1 MKKLK
6 LISRILAVIGL
17 VCAAGFTVCLCIS
30 LFNLD
35 NESIGGFLGT
45 LTLVLF
51 LATLIFFIPAYVLNK
66 RVREWEDSN
75 DQPPL
80 SEEPAENEVTSADV
94 DAFADDSVFS
104 GKTDDGDD
112 GAAACGGDVPDGKRK
127 KD

>member
-6 LISRILAVIGL
+6 LISRILAIIGL
-17 VCAAGFTVCLCIS
+17 VCAAGFTVCLCLS

-51 LATLIFFIPAYVLNK
+51 LATLIFFIPAYVFNK
-66 RVREWEDSN
+66 RVREWEESN
-75 DQPPL
+75 DQPPVNDE
-80 SEEPAENEVTSADV
+80 SEDKDVTNADV
-94 DAFADDSVFS
+94 DAFADDSVFG

-112 GAAACGGDVPDGKRK
+112 GAAACGDDVPDGKGK